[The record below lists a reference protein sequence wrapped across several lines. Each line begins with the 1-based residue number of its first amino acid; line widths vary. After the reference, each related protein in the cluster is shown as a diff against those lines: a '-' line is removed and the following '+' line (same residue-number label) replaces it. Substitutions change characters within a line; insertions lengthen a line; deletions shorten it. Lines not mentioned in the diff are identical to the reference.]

1 MKNCSD
7 QRLGTD
13 LEKAVRIDL
22 SILSY
27 KLSDR
32 YGKNMDRKMKKGE
45 KIKKLLI
52 KIKNIYYDIR
62 LIGINSLNIRID

>member
-32 YGKNMDRKMKKGE
+32 YGKNMDRKMKKGDCR
-45 KIKKLLI
+45 KDKK
-52 KIKNIYYDIR
+52 NC
-62 LIGINSLNIRID
+62 